1 MEQNQKRLED
11 GLDKKTRELLTLKKA
26 AFQQGNDP
34 QVQHDLTTWGHD
46 SDEL

>member
-11 GLDKKTRELLTLKKA
+11 GLDKKTRELLALRKA
-26 AFQQGNDP
+26 AFQQGNYP
-34 QVQHDLTTWGHD
+34 QLQHELTTWGPD